1 MASWDP
7 GGLDGG
13 ASGVRDSTLIP
24 SHVRWA
30 GVLLIAGWVIFW
42 VGASAWFLGRPPL
55 LERLELIAS
64 HRAAWYWINGS
75 FLVSVTLTVLGFG
88 AFTSVL
94 RGAGDRLLSEL
105 GLLAYVFGALLWI
118 ISLAFRLTLEVW
130 AAQEAGKS
138 GVIPVGFEAWRQ
150 WAGVL
155 FAIHMVLA
163 YLSVAAY
170 GGALLGTGLLA
181 RWLGWTAI
189 VFGLAGVLG
198 FGLQFRFFQ
207 RPLMIPLVPGVIG
220 IFLLLRRRTPART
233 RSRGA
238 PDLRPES

>member
-1 MASWDP
+1 MQ
-7 GGLDGG
+7 
-13 ASGVRDSTLIP
+13 DSTLIP

-30 GVLLIAGWVIFW
+30 GILLIAGWVIFW
-42 VGASAWFLGRPPL
+42 GGASLWFTGPYRQPPL
-55 LERLELIAS
+55 DEYLKLIAS
-64 HRAAWYWINGS
+64 HRTAWYWINGCL
-75 FLVSVTLTVLGFG
+75 LVSVTLTVLGLG

-105 GLLAYVFGALLWI
+105 GLLAYVFGAVLWI
-118 ISLAFRLTLEVW
+118 ISMAFRLTLEVW
-130 AAQEAGKS
+130 AAQETSQS

-150 WAGVL
+150 WAIVL
-155 FAIHMVLA
+155 FAIHMILA

-181 RWLGWTAI
+181 RWLAWTAI

-207 RPLMIPLVPGVIG
+207 RPLMIPLVQGVIG
-220 IFLLLRRRTPART
+220 IFLLLRVRRSAISARV
-233 RSRGA
+233 
-238 PDLRPES
+238 E

>member
-1 MASWDP
+1 MQ
-7 GGLDGG
+7 
-13 ASGVRDSTLIP
+13 DSTLIP

-30 GVLLIAGWVIFW
+30 GILLIAGWVIFW
-42 VGASAWFLGRPPL
+42 GGAASWFTGPYRQPALHEFLEIIDTNRTAWF
-55 LERLELIAS
+55 
-64 HRAAWYWINGS
+64 WINGC
-75 FLVSVTLTVLGFG
+75 FLVGVTLTVLGFG
-88 AFTSVL
+88 AFTSSL

-130 AAQEAGKS
+130 AAQESGQS

-150 WAGVL
+150 WAHLL
-155 FAIHMVLA
+155 FAIHMILG

-181 RWLGWTAI
+181 RWLAWTAI

-198 FGLQFRFFQ
+198 FVVQLRFFE

-220 IFLLLRRRTPART
+220 VFLLLRVRGERRR
-233 RSRGA
+233 RK
-238 PDLRPES
+238 

>member
-1 MASWDP
+1 MQ
-7 GGLDGG
+7 
-13 ASGVRDSTLIP
+13 DSTLIP
-24 SHVRWA
+24 SHARWA
-30 GVLLIAGWVIFW
+30 GILLIAGWVIFW
-42 VGASAWFLGRPPL
+42 GGAALWFTGPYRQPPL
-55 LERLELIAS
+55 DEYLELIAS
-64 HRAAWYWINGS
+64 HRTAWYWINGS

-105 GLLAYVFGALLWI
+105 GLLAYVFGAVLWI

-130 AAQEAGKS
+130 AAQETSQS

-150 WAGVL
+150 WAIVL
-155 FAIHMVLA
+155 FAIHMILA

-181 RWLGWTAI
+181 QWLAWTAI

-198 FGLQFRFFQ
+198 FLFQLRFFE

-220 IFLLLRRRTPART
+220 VFLLLRV
-233 RSRGA
+233 RGA
-238 PDLRPES
+238 R